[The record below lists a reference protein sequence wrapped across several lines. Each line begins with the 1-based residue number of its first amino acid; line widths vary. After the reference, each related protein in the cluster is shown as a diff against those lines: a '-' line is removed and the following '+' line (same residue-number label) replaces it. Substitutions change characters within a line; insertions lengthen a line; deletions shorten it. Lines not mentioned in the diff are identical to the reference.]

1 MAAGVSS
8 RSLASLTKSAG
19 KRSGLLIAVGI
30 VVAME
35 LAAYGMGINAFSILV
50 SGLALGSL
58 YAVVA
63 LGYTMV
69 YGIIELINFAHG
81 DVFAFGAFASVWLM
95 EKMDANMADVTGQ
108 YSNTL
113 LAIGMIALAM
123 VFAAVI
129 CAVLGLV
136 VERIAYRPL
145 RSAPRLAP
153 LITAIGASFII
164 ENLLLQWRGGSNLSY
179 PSIVPLTHPS
189 AFGATFS
196 NVDIFAIVAALVMM
210 VLLDRFVNGTK
221 MGKAMRAV
229 AQDSEAAQMMGIDVD
244 RIISVTFIVGSALAG
259 AGAVVY
265 GMDLGSI
272 GYNMGFTLG
281 LYAFTAAVL
290 GGIGNIRGAMLGGLL
305 IGMVQ
310 AFVNTLDNGQG
321 TAWSDPV
328 VFAVLVLVLVFR
340 PSGLLGAQVP
350 EKV

>member
-1 MAAGVSS
+1 V
-8 RSLASLTKSAG
+8 LTA
-19 KRSGLLIAVGI
+19 LVI

-35 LAAYGMGINAFSILV
+35 LVAFAMGINAFSILV

-81 DVFAFGAFASVWLM
+81 DVFAFGAFASIWLM
-95 EKMDANMADVTGQ
+95 EKMDANMADVTYQ

-113 LAIGMIALAM
+113 LAIGTIAVAM
-123 VFAAVI
+123 VFAAI
-129 CAVLGLV
+129 LCAILGVL

-145 RSAPRLAP
+145 RNAPRLAP

-164 ENLLLQWRGGSNLSY
+164 ENLLLQWRGGGNVSY
-179 PSIVPLTHPS
+179 PSIVTLSHSTL
-189 AFGATFS
+189 FGATFG
-196 NVDIFAIVAALVMM
+196 NVDIIAIGGALVMM
-210 VLLDRFVNGTK
+210 LVLDRFVNGTT

-229 AQDSEAAQMMGIDVD
+229 AQDREAAQMMGINVD
-244 RIISVTFIVGSALAG
+244 RIITLTFVVGSALAG
-259 AGAVVY
+259 AGAVIY

-310 AFVNTLDNGQG
+310 QFVNTLDNGQG